1 MSCIKCLQNGCS
13 DLLRKFDM
21 FLPVYSLIHDV
32 ILWNIYSLKQNFLF
46 QGEFL
51 TVLITK
57 LLHDTAERSRE
68 DWHSEELAQRLIL
81 KISKMSKHSGNCC
94 RNPLC
99 IYLQQTLHSYYRW
112 WWNCLSADKLLAVYC
127 NFWWQFLLGTPK
139 SNCTDAWAN
148 KEWKAM
154 GWYYS

>member
-1 MSCIKCLQNGCS
+1 MSCIKCLQNECS
-13 DLLRKFDM
+13 NLLKKFDM

-68 DWHSEELAQRLIL
+68 DWHSEELAQCLISE
-81 KISKMSKHSGNCC
+81 ISKMSKHSGNYC
-94 RNPLC
+94 RNHAC
-99 IYLQQTLHSYYRW
+99 IYLQQTLHSYRRL
-112 WWNCLSADKLLAVYC
+112 WWNCLSADKLLAVHC
-127 NFWWQFLLGTPK
+127 NFLM
-139 SNCTDAWAN
+139 S
-148 KEWKAM
+148 
-154 GWYYS
+154 YV